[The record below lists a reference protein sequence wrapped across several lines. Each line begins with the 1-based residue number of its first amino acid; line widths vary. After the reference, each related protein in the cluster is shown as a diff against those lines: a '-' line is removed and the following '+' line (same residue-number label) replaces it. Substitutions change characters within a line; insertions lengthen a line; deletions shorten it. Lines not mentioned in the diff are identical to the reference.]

1 MGAIERSSVRYK
13 YVIKHSRE
21 RNYPMKKQFSDQPK
35 SCPCCSTAVI
45 YNDRTPPH
53 NINIQATCDELIKR
67 CSNGEM
73 NVIRGDCPIEMMVG
87 LFNTDTIYTI
97 VQFLHCNAC
106 SKTIFW
112 GLCVR
117 GAPIYKAVER
127 DKVDKWPWED
137 KRKY

>member
-1 MGAIERSSVRYK
+1 MEK
-13 YVIKHSRE
+13 
-21 RNYPMKKQFSDQPK
+21 NFSDQLT
-35 SCPCCSTAVI
+35 SCPCCGTAVI
-45 YNDRTPPH
+45 YNNGKPPH

-73 NVIRGDCPIEMMVG
+73 NVIRGDCPIEMMVS
-87 LFNTDTIYTI
+87 LFNMDTVYTI